1 MIWKN
6 IKYISMIDFPPFIF
20 FAPVFITNENPKILF
35 WNGLVEFEKTE
46 FIFRQQLERNNIKA
60 CWLKYAL

>member
-1 MIWKN
+1 
-6 IKYISMIDFPPFIF
+6 MIDFSSSIF